1 MDPKRLGKFIAD
13 RRKELGL
20 TQAQLSKKL
29 YVTDKAVSR
38 WERGIGLPDINN
50 IESLAAALDVS
61 LLELMQAQR
70 NDACNISTNEAE
82 MLLLDTIRLSN
93 THNKPIKYIGNVVLI
108 AFSVIALM
116 TLCVLISDW
125 KIAIFSAGSIIAGL
139 IALSI
144 PIWHITI
151 RQSSGTAVSAI
162 SSLGFALLSLT
173 IQFIDIAD
181 ELHTHD
187 ITAIEDTI
195 DGLIIVVLVFTGV
208 TLILN
213 FIMSVFPTRK
223 RPFLKS

>member
-1 MDPKRLGKFIAD
+1 MS
-13 RRKELGL
+13 
-20 TQAQLSKKL
+20 LS
-29 YVTDKAVSR
+29 
-38 WERGIGLPDINN
+38 
-50 IESLAAALDVS
+50 
-61 LLELMQAQR
+61 Q
-70 NDACNISTNEAE
+70 
-82 MLLLDTIRLSN
+82 
-93 THNKPIKYIGNVVLI
+93 
-108 AFSVIALM
+108 
-116 TLCVLISDW
+116 
-125 KIAIFSAGSIIAGL
+125 IAIFSAGSIIAGL

-187 ITAIEDTI
+187 ITALEDTI
-195 DGLIIVVLVFTGV
+195 GGLIIVVLVFTGV